1 MLEEKL
7 GNIRK
12 TNLPLSVSLPTV
24 NEDYNYNY
32 SSNSLPG
39 TPTKLPVPINTD
51 KYASTTTPLKT
62 PSTGLYQNYSNSNS
76 PYTSIG
82 TPQSPVLPTTDS
94 YGEPTS
100 FSSPINN
107 SIASG
112 RDQNSH
118 NRVNELTRERAELS
132 AELFKQKKTC
142 EDLTNQNNQLRQ
154 RISNFEKIVNQNQQ
168 FEDKIVSLENENARI
183 SELLRVEQSKNE
195 NIQENYEKQ
204 QQVIQSLSAEKS
216 LLEQQVLEK
225 VNTFQLVIFP
235 FLPSLFPISSL
246 YL

>member
-62 PSTGLYQNYSNSNS
+62 PSTGLYQNYSNS

-225 VNTFQLVIFP
+225 VNTFQLVIFL